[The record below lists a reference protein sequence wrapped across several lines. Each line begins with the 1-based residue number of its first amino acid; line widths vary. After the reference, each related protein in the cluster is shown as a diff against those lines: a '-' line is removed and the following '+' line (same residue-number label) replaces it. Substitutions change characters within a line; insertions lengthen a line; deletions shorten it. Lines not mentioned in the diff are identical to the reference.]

1 MAASSSG
8 VRARDV
14 PAPMSVRRA
23 IRLSIAWLL
32 GALAAG
38 VPLLLLGGNGTAVS
52 YWAVYVLERTLSLDN
67 VFIFLLIVGYFRL
80 TGAHARRLVWWA
92 IAGALVLRAVAILL
106 GAELLERFSAVSY
119 VLGGLLVVFAVRML
133 RPQREDFDPQSNLIV
148 RVVRRFVPVT
158 TAPDPRHFVTRR
170 EGRPAVTPTGIALAA
185 MIAADVTFAV
195 HSIPA
200 PFGITLDA
208 LPIWLANAAALLGP
222 TPLLVLVR
230 ALVRRFRYMRQTL
243 AAVLALIGVR
253 LLAADIVTIGPLAS
267 LAVIVATLGAGVAA
281 ARSWPIAALRRRLP
295 RRTNADR
302 RGVRR
307 RRVRQPVERPWLGS
321 APDRRR
327 QGTKSLDRAASL
339 MRRTDRPS
347 ALIVWGAP
355 RIGPCLGAT
364 WPTTRASGGERGS
377 LGRRTQRALNCAP
390 CARYARWR
398 R

>member
-281 ARSWPIAALRRRLP
+281 SLV
-295 RRTNADR
+295 ADR
-302 RGVRR
+302 RSPPAPAEEDERR
-307 RRVRQPVERPWLGS
+307 PPRCPP
-321 APDRRR
+321 
-327 QGTKSLDRAASL
+327 AA
-339 MRRTDRPS
+339 
-347 ALIVWGAP
+347 
-355 RIGPCLGAT
+355 
-364 WPTTRASGGERGS
+364 RASAGGTPMARERAG
-377 LGRRTQRALNCAP
+377 
-390 CARYARWR
+390 
-398 R
+398 